1 MHKSILISGIS
12 GFVGK
17 NLSVS
22 LLASGYLVQNLSR
35 KDLHSINL
43 PVESDVLIHLAG
55 KAHDLKRVSEPNE
68 YYAVNTELT
77 KQVFDAF
84 LKSTA
89 SSFIFM
95 SSVKASTDAVE
106 GTLTEHVDPNPQTH
120 YGKSKLLAEE
130 YILSQSI
137 PEGKR
142 VYILRPCMIHGPG
155 NKGNLNLLYEV
166 VRRGIPWPLGAF
178 SNHRSFCSIDN
189 LVFVIRELIS
199 RQEIPSGIYQL
210 ADDEALSTNEL
221 IQLMAQSVGKKAA
234 IWNLP
239 QLWIKGIARLGDWI
253 HLPLN
258 SERLTKLT
266 ESYVVSNEKIT
277 QAMGKKLPL
286 SSREGILKTLSSFLQ
301 SSK

>member
-1 MHKSILISGIS
+1 MKIFITGAS

-17 NLSVS
+17 NVMGR
-22 LLASGYLVQNLSR
+22 LALTHEFHVFDRENF
-35 KDLHSINL
+35 N
-43 PVESDVLIHLAG
+43 VESDVVLHLAG
-55 KAHDLKRVSEPNE
+55 KAHDLKKVSEPNE
-68 YYAVNTELT
+68 YYAVNTELS
-77 KQVFDAF
+77 KRMFDAF

-89 SSFIFM
+89 STFIFM
-95 SSVKASTDAVE
+95 SSVKASADAVE
-106 GTLTEHVDPNPQTH
+106 GILTEEVLPNPQTH

-130 YILSQSI
+130 YILSHPI
-137 PEGKR
+137 PDGKR

-155 NKGNLNLLYEV
+155 NKGNLNLLFEV

-189 LVFVIRELIS
+189 LVFVIQELID
-199 RQEIPSGIYQL
+199 RKDIPSGIYQV
-210 ADDEALSTNEL
+210 ADDESLSTNEL
-221 IQLMAQSVGKKAA
+221 IQLMAQSAGKQAS

-239 QLWIKGIARLGDWI
+239 KAIISRMAQLGDWI

-277 QAMGKKLPL
+277 QVIGKKIPI
-286 SSREGILKTLSSFLQ
+286 SSREGILKTLISFSQ
-301 SSK
+301 SSI

>member
-1 MHKSILISGIS
+1 MKVFITGAS

-17 NLSVS
+17 NVIES
-22 LLASGYLVQNLSR
+22 LKLTFEFNVFDRENFNIASEV
-35 KDLHSINL
+35 
-43 PVESDVLIHLAG
+43 VLHLAG
-55 KAHDLKRVSEPNE
+55 KAHDLKRVSEPSE

-84 LKSTA
+84 MKSTA
-89 SSFIFM
+89 TTFIFM
-95 SSVKASTDAVE
+95 SSVKASADMVE
-106 GTLTEHVDPNPQTH
+106 GTLTEQIHPNPQTH

-142 VYILRPCMIHGPG
+142 VYILRPCMIHGQG
-155 NKGNLNLLYEV
+155 NKGNLNILYEV

-178 SNHRSFCSIDN
+178 SNHRSFCSMDN
-189 LVFVIRELIS
+189 LVFVIHELIS
-199 RQEIPSGIYQL
+199 RKEIPSGIYQV

-266 ESYVVSNEKIT
+266 ESYVVSNEKVT
-277 QAMGKKLPL
+277 QAMGKKLPI

>member
-1 MHKSILISGIS
+1 MKVFITGAS

-17 NLSVS
+17 NVIES
-22 LLASGYLVQNLSR
+22 LKLTCEFKVFDRENFN
-35 KDLHSINL
+35 I
-43 PVESDVLIHLAG
+43 ESEVVLHLAG
-55 KAHDLKRVSEPNE
+55 KAHDLKRVSEPSE
-68 YYAVNTELT
+68 YYVVNTELT

-89 SSFIFM
+89 STFIFM
-95 SSVKASTDAVE
+95 SSVKASADTVE
-106 GTLTEHVDPNPQTH
+106 GTLTEQVHPNPQTH

-137 PEGKR
+137 PEGKS

-155 NKGNLNLLYEV
+155 NKGNLNMLYEV

-189 LVFVIRELIS
+189 LVFVIQELIS
-199 RQEIPSGIYQL
+199 RQEIPSGIYQV

-221 IQLMAQSVGKKAA
+221 IQLMAQSVGKKAV

-266 ESYVVSNEKIT
+266 ESYLVSNDKVT

>member
-1 MHKSILISGIS
+1 MKIFITGAS

-17 NLSVS
+17 NVIES
-22 LLASGYLVQNLSR
+22 LAPTHEFHVFDRENF
-35 KDLHSINL
+35 N
-43 PVESDVLIHLAG
+43 VESDVVLHLAG
-55 KAHDLKRVSEPNE
+55 KAHDLKKVSEPDE
-68 YYAVNTELT
+68 YYAVNTELS
-77 KQVFDAF
+77 KRMFDAF

-89 SSFIFM
+89 STFILM
-95 SSVKASTDAVE
+95 SSVKASADAVE
-106 GTLTEHVDPNPQTH
+106 GILTEEVLPNPQTH

-130 YILSQSI
+130 YILSHAI
-137 PEGKR
+137 PDGKR

-155 NKGNLNLLYEV
+155 NKGNLNLLFEV

-189 LVFVIRELIS
+189 LVFVIQELID
-199 RQEIPSGIYQL
+199 RKDIPSGIYQV
-210 ADDEALSTNEL
+210 ADDESLSTNEL
-221 IQLMAQSVGKKAA
+221 IQLMAQSAGKQAS

-239 QLWIKGIARLGDWI
+239 KAIISRMAQLGDWI

-277 QAMGKKLPL
+277 QAIGKKMPL
-286 SSREGILKTLSSFLQ
+286 SSREGILKTLTSFSKSSI
-301 SSK
+301 

>member
-1 MHKSILISGIS
+1 MKIFITGAS

-17 NLSVS
+17 NVMES
-22 LLASGYLVQNLSR
+22 LALTHEFHVFDRENF
-35 KDLHSINL
+35 N
-43 PVESDVLIHLAG
+43 VESDVVLHLAG
-55 KAHDLKRVSEPNE
+55 KAHDLKKVSEPNE
-68 YYAVNTELT
+68 YYAVNTELS
-77 KQVFDAF
+77 KRVFDAF

-89 SSFIFM
+89 STFIFM
-95 SSVKASTDAVE
+95 SSVKASADAVE
-106 GTLTEHVDPNPQTH
+106 GILTEEVLPNPQTH

-130 YILSQSI
+130 YILSHAI
-137 PEGKR
+137 PDGKR

-155 NKGNLNLLYEV
+155 NKGNLNLLFEV

-189 LVFVIRELIS
+189 LVFVIQELID
-199 RQEIPSGIYQL
+199 RKDIPSGIYQV
-210 ADDEALSTNEL
+210 ADDESLSTNEL
-221 IQLMAQSVGKKAA
+221 IQLMAQSAGKQAS

-239 QLWIKGIARLGDWI
+239 KAIISRMAQLGDWI

-277 QAMGKKLPL
+277 QAIEKKMPL
-286 SSREGILKTLSSFLQ
+286 SSREGILKTLTSFSQ
-301 SSK
+301 SSN

>member
-1 MHKSILISGIS
+1 MKIFITGAS

-17 NLSVS
+17 NVMN
-22 LLASGYLVQNLSR
+22 QF
-35 KDLHSINL
+35 KDSFEFQVFDRVNFNI
-43 PVESDVLIHLAG
+43 ESDVVLHLAG
-55 KAHDLKRVSEPNE
+55 KAHDLKKVSEPNE
-68 YYAVNTELT
+68 YYAINTELT

-89 SSFIFM
+89 STFIFM
-95 SSVKASTDAVE
+95 SSVKASADAVE
-106 GTLTEHVDPNPQTH
+106 GILTEDVLPNPQTH

-130 YILSQSI
+130 YILSHTI
-137 PEGKR
+137 PDGKR
-142 VYILRPCMIHGPG
+142 VYILRPSMIHGSG
-155 NKGNLNLLYEV
+155 NKGNLNLLFEV

-189 LVFVIRELIS
+189 LVFVIQELID
-199 RQEIPSGIYQL
+199 RKDIPSGIYQV
-210 ADDEALSTNEL
+210 ADDESLSTNEL
-221 IQLMAQSVGKKAA
+221 IQLMAQSAGKQAS

-239 QLWIKGIARLGDWI
+239 KAIISRMAQLGDWI

-277 QAMGKKLPL
+277 QAIGKKMPI
-286 SSREGILKTLSSFLQ
+286 SSREGILKTLTSFSKSSI
-301 SSK
+301 

>member
-1 MHKSILISGIS
+1 MKIFITGAS

-17 NLSVS
+17 NVMGS
-22 LLASGYLVQNLSR
+22 LALTHEFHVFDRENFN
-35 KDLHSINL
+35 I
-43 PVESDVLIHLAG
+43 ESDVVLHLAG
-55 KAHDLKRVSEPNE
+55 KAHDLKKVSEPNE
-68 YYAVNTELT
+68 YYAVNTELS
-77 KQVFDAF
+77 KRMFDAF

-89 SSFIFM
+89 STFIFM
-95 SSVKASTDAVE
+95 SSVKASADAVE
-106 GTLTEHVDPNPQTH
+106 GILTEEVLPNPQTH

-130 YILSQSI
+130 YILSHAI
-137 PEGKR
+137 PDGKR

-155 NKGNLNLLYEV
+155 NKGNLNLLFEV

-189 LVFVIRELIS
+189 LVFVIQELID
-199 RQEIPSGIYQL
+199 RNDIPSGIYQV
-210 ADDEALSTNEL
+210 ADDESLSTNEL
-221 IQLMAQSVGKKAA
+221 IQLMAQSAGKQAS

-239 QLWIKGIARLGDWI
+239 KAIISRMAQLGDWI

-277 QAMGKKLPL
+277 HAIGKKMPL
-286 SSREGILKTLSSFLQ
+286 SSREGILKTLTSFSQ
-301 SSK
+301 SSI

>member
-1 MHKSILISGIS
+1 MKIFITGAS

-17 NLSVS
+17 NVMES
-22 LLASGYLVQNLSR
+22 LAFTHEFHVFDRENF
-35 KDLHSINL
+35 N
-43 PVESDVLIHLAG
+43 VESDVVLHLAG
-55 KAHDLKRVSEPNE
+55 KAHDLKKVSEPNE
-68 YYAVNTELT
+68 YYAVNTELS
-77 KQVFDAF
+77 KRMFDAF

-89 SSFIFM
+89 STFIYM
-95 SSVKASTDAVE
+95 SSVKASADAVE
-106 GTLTEHVDPNPQTH
+106 GILTEEVLPNPQTH

-130 YILSQSI
+130 YILSHPI
-137 PEGKR
+137 PDGKR

-155 NKGNLNLLYEV
+155 NKGNLNLLFEV

-189 LVFVIRELIS
+189 LVFVIQELID
-199 RQEIPSGIYQL
+199 RKDIPSGIYQV
-210 ADDEALSTNEL
+210 ADDESLSTNEL
-221 IQLMAQSVGKKAA
+221 IQLMAQSAGKQAS

-239 QLWIKGIARLGDWI
+239 KAIISRMAQLGDWI

-277 QAMGKKLPL
+277 QVIGKKIPI
-286 SSREGILKTLSSFLQ
+286 SSREGILKTLISFSQ
-301 SSK
+301 SSI